1 MQFSTVHPNAKI
13 AANVDISPYC
23 YIAEHVEI
31 GEGLGIERPS
41 SSSASI
47 HPEAASTTESSRSS
61 IESASVITPGRS
73 GTTAE

>member
-31 GEGLGIERPS
+31 GEGC
-41 SSSASI
+41 
-47 HPEAASTTESSRSS
+47 
-61 IESASVITPGRS
+61 VIGPHATILDYVKIRI
-73 GTTAE
+73 